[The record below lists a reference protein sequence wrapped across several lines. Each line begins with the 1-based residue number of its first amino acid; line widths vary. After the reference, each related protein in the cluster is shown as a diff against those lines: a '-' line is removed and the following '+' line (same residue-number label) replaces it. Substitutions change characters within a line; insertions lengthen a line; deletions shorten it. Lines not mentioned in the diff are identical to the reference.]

1 MPFSIYEAKT
11 HLSRLIDRAAVGE
24 EVVITRHGR
33 PVAKLVPFAPKVKRR
48 KLDLMRGEI
57 RMDADF
63 NATLPD
69 EVLATF
75 EGRE

>member
-1 MPFSIYEAKT
+1 MKIDVDRAKT
-11 HLSRLIDRAAVGE
+11 HLSRLIDRAAAGE
-24 EVVITRHGR
+24 EVAITRHGR
-33 PVAKLVPFAPKVKRR
+33 PVAKLVPFAPRTKRR

-57 RMDADF
+57 RIDADF
-63 NATLPD
+63 DARLPQ

>member
-63 NATLPD
+63 NAPLPD

>member
-1 MPFSIYEAKT
+1 MSINIYQAKT
-11 HLSRLIDRAAVGE
+11 HLSRLIDRAAAGE
-24 EVVITRHGR
+24 EVIITRHGR
-33 PVAKLVPFAPKVKRR
+33 PVAKLVPFAPKAKRR

-63 NATLPD
+63 NAPLP
-69 EVLATF
+69 EELLATF